1 MGLLSVYYKSDSHE
15 HSFISATIAGI
26 EIHLSQ
32 TFLINA
38 FGLMESLISAGA
50 PKATV
55 RTESGSPIFE
65 GSLWLFVTSTCLL
78 GKVLSGY

>member
-1 MGLLSVYYKSDSHE
+1 MRLLNIYDKNDSHE
-15 HSFISATIAGI
+15 HSFTSTTIAGI

-50 PKATV
+50 SKATM
-55 RTESGSPIFE
+55 RTELGLPIFE
-65 GSLWLFVTSTCLL
+65 GSLWLFATSRCLL
-78 GKVLSGY
+78 GKVLFGY